1 MARLTNDTDNDG
13 LPDEWERDGVTIDGV
28 FIDLPAMGADPL
40 HKDLFVH
47 ADWMD
52 RPGLKPEPRDL
63 QIISDAFENAPM
75 GNPDG
80 VTGVRLHVDL
90 GPESVMNPA
99 TGATWGALSKAGLQP
114 YQATLGSLDAGR
126 NYNWLA
132 TDTLKQ
138 MYFDPAKR
146 GAVFHYVCFAD
157 SLGGLGSTSGI
168 SRGIPAHDFLVTL
181 GGWRTFGGTSLQKAG
196 TFMHELRHNLGLQ
209 HGGGDGVNFKPNFL
223 SVMNYSFQILGLLR
237 PSGIA
242 TVRDFDYSRSQL
254 AALTETRLLESDGI
268 GDAEGHFTL
277 WNINQTNGACL
288 EHPDDYYRLL
298 AYPATDWSCDGALT
312 PGTVSVD
319 LNEDVTKTR
328 LQGFDDWSALR
339 FDGGGEIGRLV
350 TSSAQR
356 KLLPL
361 SDVIATPADEPTYED
376 IRDFVPPSLFDAEA
390 SAPIDV
396 ATQTVATGSV
406 PLSVNFDGRSS
417 TTPGG
422 TVIAWTWD
430 FGDGTT
436 GSDPTVAHTY
446 AAPGTYLVTL
456 RVRNSSGIEN
466 LVSLRH
472 RVTVPVAS
480 GLPLGGQ
487 HLYPDASRNR

>member
-1 MARLTNDTDNDG
+1 
-13 LPDEWERDGVTIDGV
+13 
-28 FIDLPAMGADPL
+28 MG
-40 HKDLFVH
+40 
-47 ADWMD
+47 
-52 RPGLKPEPRDL
+52 R
-63 QIISDAFENAPM
+63 AFQ
-75 GNPDG
+75 G
-80 VTGVRLHVDL
+80 
-90 GPESVMNPA
+90 
-99 TGATWGALSKAGLQP
+99 GLQP

-157 SLGGLGSTSGI
+157 SLSGLGSTSGI

-196 TFMHELRHNLGLQ
+196 TFMHELGHNLGLQ
-209 HGGGDGVNFKPNFL
+209 HGGGDGVKFKPNFL
-223 SVMNYSFQILGLLR
+223 SVMNYSFQTLGLLR

-254 AALTETRLLESDGI
+254 AALTETRLLESAGI
-268 GDAEGHFTL
+268 GDAEGQLTL

-298 AYPATDWSCDGALT
+298 AYPATDWSCDGALS

-319 LNEDVTKTR
+319 LNEDVTKSQ
-328 LQGFDDWSALR
+328 LEGFDDWSALR

-350 TSSAQR
+350 ASSDQR

-361 SDVIATPADEPTYED
+361 SDVIATPANEPTYED

-396 ATQTVATGSV
+396 VTQTVATGSG
-406 PLSVNFDGRSS
+406 PLSVNFDGGAS
-417 TTPGG
+417 TTPGPG
-422 TVIAWTWD
+422 QSQPGPGISAM
-430 FGDGTT
+430 GLLGRIPLSPMPMPLQ
-436 GSDPTVAHTY
+436 GPTLS
-446 AAPGTYLVTL
+446 PC
-456 RVRNSSGIEN
+456 
-466 LVSLRH
+466 
-472 RVTVPVAS
+472 
-480 GLPLGGQ
+480 
-487 HLYPDASRNR
+487 ASRIVVELKISFRCVTASPSLLLLSHPRLPTPPRVCQWARMITC